1 MDAGIDST
9 NPKEKRKY
17 AREQHTGHAD
27 PPDDWDG
34 PSSATAQSCA
44 ARDSRGELEDELRD
58 YIERL
63 RDRAESHFE
72 NYKEGSTL
80 DANFA
85 DAFNEVADE
94 LEQMIQ

>member
-9 NPKEKRKY
+9 NPNEKRQY

-44 ARDSRGELEDELRD
+44 ARTAGKLEALKEKFERQANRCQEQERYEAMDVWRD
-58 YIERL
+58 AAVDVSKI
-63 RDRAESHFE
+63 
-72 NYKEGSTL
+72 
-80 DANFA
+80 
-85 DAFNEVADE
+85 
-94 LEQMIQ
+94 LEQIE